1 LAPSSHVD
9 CAPWHKGQAYCSR
22 FALAERFRRT
32 VDRPN
37 PPRVCGPH
45 YCLGRGAP
53 APDPA
58 MPCALLQRNQN
69 PSGAEQGCVALS
81 RRSASWN
88 HQITRNRRWTS
99 SPIHPDLIFA
109 THTYR
114 LERRRNVCGL
124 KKFHRGS
131 AMIATPTGVNI
142 AIRIAAVF
150 IAAPPAPR
158 SASRASARPPRRLR
172 CALPGADRA
181 DANSITRW
189 FTQTVH
195 DLYRYLSKPL
205 SVLTVL
211 SPLRLSA

>member
-1 LAPSSHVD
+1 MCWASRLRHSRRRADLRRRMHPRSRSHLWRHRHTSI
-9 CAPWHKGQAYCSR
+9 ARHGHKGQAYCSR

-32 VDRPN
+32 VDRLN

-142 AIRIAAVF
+142 AIRMAAVF

-158 SASRASARPPRRLR
+158 SASRASAQAATSSKMRFARRRPR
-172 CALPGADRA
+172 
-181 DANSITRW
+181 
-189 FTQTVH
+189 
-195 DLYRYLSKPL
+195 
-205 SVLTVL
+205 
-211 SPLRLSA
+211 